1 MESLALIVS
10 LMVGNVLFSGPFALL
25 FTLPRIRSLSASFI
39 YLLMRRLI
47 MVAAAFMGISL
58 SILFIVNGVPLTLKV
73 LSLICIATHIWAADR
88 EYENFISS
96 RLRRHG

>member
-25 FTLPRIRSLSASFI
+25 LTLPRIRSLSASFI
-39 YLLMRRLI
+39 YLIMRRLI
-47 MVAAAFMGISL
+47 MFAAAFMGISL
-58 SILFIVNGVPLTLKV
+58 SVLFIVNGVPLTLKV
-73 LSLICIATHIWAADR
+73 LSLICIAIHIWAADR